1 MFSRRKHRLAR
12 DSRSRSRECAEN
24 STRMKPASAFSSEDL
39 IPINIARLQ
48 LRDGGMTAIRTT
60 GRGANSVATF
70 RKVQAIAYG
79 SPDAIELNPVQM
91 RLVHAALID
100 QILH

>member
-1 MFSRRKHRLAR
+1 MFSRGEHCLTRH
-12 DSRSRSRECAEN
+12 SRGRFRECAEN
-24 STRMKPASAFSSEDL
+24 STRVKPASAFSSKDL

-48 LRDGGMTAIRTT
+48 LRDGSMTAIRTT
-60 GRGANSVATF
+60 RRGANSVATF

-79 SPDAIELNPVQM
+79 SSNAIELNPAQM